1 MCGISGI
8 ATQRFDR
15 AELQDSIKRM
25 ARAIRHRG
33 PDGLDFRCFV
43 PPVISQHVALAH
55 NRLAIIDISAAGSEP
70 MCNED
75 GTVWLVF
82 NGEIYNFQ
90 ELRSRLESHGHHFH
104 SHTDAEV
111 IVHLYEEVGA
121 ACVGELNGIF
131 AFAILDLRRDLLFLA
146 RDPIGVKPLFYAYTP
161 DHFLF
166 GSEIKALLA
175 SSILTPGPD
184 WQAISDFFT
193 FLYVPGP
200 RTAFNGI
207 QQLPPAHSLTFHL
220 KDNSISLTRYWDV
233 ARREDLESIP
243 YGKSKSKIQ
252 EALAE
257 RRESTAR
264 QRRSTR
270 RLSQWRNRFNNRRR
284 PCETREEG
292 YSNVYLGSRRRR
304 NIASSMRPKRP
315 VASVAISEPN
325 TSNCLSE
332 FPDLFEFLNVV
343 ELFDQPFANPTSY
356 LMHQL
361 SQKAREHITVA
372 LCGAG
377 GDELFAGYPRSS
389 AVRMARRIGW
399 IPRPLLRFGANAM
412 SLLRDSHQTP
422 YLRRARKFLG
432 GLDSDFFVQYAN
444 WTYFLNEDQKHRL
457 FHGSLLGASPC
468 NDLHSSADALRSA
481 YAQSQLREVDN
492 RILQMDLKTFL
503 VDNILEYTDRMS
515 MATALEVRVPL
526 LDAAFVEMSLNTPF
540 AYKYR
545 NGESKAILIDAFA
558 EFFPPEARHAP
569 KRGFNAPL
577 ALWAG
582 KLFDPYFEASL
593 LGSHPLR
600 KATGGRYRRGVERWH
615 SRFEFHSTASASTSS
630 ADRAT
635 TRTNCSPVFFSTF
648 GGENISRNRIQ
659 SSSRRW
665 PKTSRAHTQRS
676 PDLFPLHRRR
686 WSSHESPRPLTQAC
700 RTWAQRHCP
709 LGEPGAL

>member
-8 ATQRFDR
+8 VTQHLDR
-15 AELQDSIKRM
+15 AELQDSIERM

-33 PDGLDFRCFV
+33 PDGRNFRCFT
-43 PPVISQHVALAH
+43 PPAISQHVALAH

-90 ELRSRLESHGHHFH
+90 ELRSSLESRDHRFR
-104 SHTDAEV
+104 SRTDAEV
-111 IVHLYEEVGA
+111 IVHLYEESGA
-121 ACVGELNGIF
+121 ACVAELNGIF
-131 AFAILDLRRDLLFLA
+131 AFAILDLKRDLLFLA
-146 RDPIGVKPLFYAYTP
+146 RDPIGVKPLFYAANS

-175 SSILTPGPD
+175 SSMLTPAPD

-200 RTAFNGI
+200 RTAFDGI
-207 QQLPPAHSLTFHL
+207 QRLPPAHSLTLNL

-233 ARREDLESIP
+233 ARREDLESTP
-243 YGKSKSKIQ
+243 YAKLKSQIQ
-252 EALAE
+252 QVLAE
-257 RRESTAR
+257 AVNRQLVSDVPLGVFLSGGIDSTIVAGLAKRQKKDIQTYTLALSGEEYRFFDETEKAR
-264 QRRSTR
+264 SVSRHLGTAHFE
-270 RLSQWRNRFNNRRR
+270 LSI
-284 PCETREEG
+284 G
-292 YSNVYLGSRRRR
+292 
-304 NIASSMRPKRP
+304 
-315 VASVAISEPN
+315 
-325 TSNCLSE
+325 

-412 SLLRDSHQTP
+412 SLLPDSHRTP
-422 YLRRARKFLG
+422 HLRRIRKFLG

-457 FHGSLLGASPC
+457 FHRRLSGASSC
-468 NDLHSSADALRSA
+468 DDLHSSTDTLRSA
-481 YAQSQLREVDN
+481 YAQSLLRDEDN

-515 MATALEVRVPL
+515 MATALEVRVPI
-526 LDAAFVEMSLNTPF
+526 LDTAFVEMSLNAPF

-577 ALWAG
+577 ALWVG
-582 KLFDPYFEASL
+582 KLFDPYFDASL

-600 KATGGRYRRGVERWH
+600 NRLGDDIGAAWNDGILDLNFIQQLRLQHRHG
-615 SRFEFHSTASASTSS
+615 
-630 ADRAT
+630 
-635 TRTNCSPVFFSTF
+635 TRDN
-648 GGENISRNRIQ
+648 
-659 SSSRRW
+659 
-665 PKTSRAHTQRS
+665 
-676 PDLFPLHRRR
+676 
-686 WSSHESPRPLTQAC
+686 SHELFAC
-700 RTWAQRHCP
+700 ILFDVWWRKYIKKSYPVVQSQMAQK
-709 LGEPGAL
+709 